1 MQKEITIE
9 EHTRELDPEL
19 AKLLCT
25 IADMTVEIRNEF
37 PHRLMGVSG
46 TNKYG
51 EVVSELDA
59 WVNDYICKKLAAT
72 GLVRKIYSEELVQ
85 PLLVREDA
93 PFVVAMDPLDGSS
106 NIVTNNPFGTIMGIY
121 RKDLPVTGENLAAS
135 LYKLYGPI
143 TTLVYDAGKGVH
155 EFVKHRKGAARYCLL
170 HENMKIPEEGG
181 VFGLGGEPL
190 EWTPEFLRFAK
201 DLVKV
206 HKLKLRYC
214 GAFVGDFSQ
223 ILHKGGFFSYPSSV
237 KNPKGKLRLFYEA
250 QPMAKI
256 FEDAGGAT
264 WSGSES
270 LLKTKCDDVN
280 VRTPLYFG
288 NKKIIEL
295 LKGVKTVAHKEG
307 E

>member
-1 MQKEITIE
+1 MAQEVTIE
-9 EHTRELDPEL
+9 EHVQHIDDEL
-19 AKLLCT
+19 ARLIL
-25 IADMTVEIRNEF
+25 TVAGMSVDIRNEF
-37 PHRLMGVSG
+37 PHRLMGIAG

-51 EVVSELDA
+51 EVVAELDA

-85 PLLVREDA
+85 PMLVKEDA

-106 NIVTNNPFGTIMGIY
+106 NIVTNNPFGTIIGIY
-121 RKDLPVTGENLAAS
+121 RKDLPVSGDNLAAS

-155 EFVKHRKGAARYCLL
+155 EFVKHRKGHAKYCLL
-170 HENMKIPEEGG
+170 NENMRVPSEGG

-190 EWTPEFLRFAK
+190 DWTPEFLGFAK
-201 DLVKV
+201 SLVKV
-206 HKLKLRYC
+206 HGLKLRYC

-223 ILHKGGFFSYPSSV
+223 ILHKGGFFAYPSSV
-237 KNPKGKLRLFYEA
+237 KSPKGKLRLFYEA

-270 LLKTKCDDVN
+270 LLQTKCDDVN

-288 NKKIIEL
+288 SKELVEL
-295 LKGVKTVAHKEG
+295 LKGVKTVAHKDG